1 MARLLGA
8 SGRFSAACG
17 TASELNGASV
27 TVEEALFPGAG
38 GATCPPAGQDAPAS
52 VILPPMSMFTSTFT
66 DAFALL
72 TTLDERVAEI
82 VWLSLKVSGGAVLLG
97 TLIGLPLGA
106 CLAVGRFPGKN
117 LASVL
122 VNGLMGLPSVVVG
135 VVVYLFLSRSGP
147 LGGFGLLY
155 TPSAMVI
162 AQTLLVIPLM
172 AAIAR
177 QVVEDVWQRYAEELA
192 VMRFNWW
199 QSVTTLLYDCRYSL
213 LVAVLAGLGR
223 AMSEVGAVMI
233 VGGNI
238 DRATRVMTTAIALET
253 SKGDLPL
260 AIALGMVLVLI
271 ILLLNALAF
280 ALRHWAMRR
289 FG

>member
-1 MARLLGA
+1 MFATTFA
-8 SGRFSAACG
+8 D
-17 TASELNGASV
+17 
-27 TVEEALFPGAG
+27 AL
-38 GATCPPAGQDAPAS
+38 
-52 VILPPMSMFTSTFT
+52 
-66 DAFALL
+66 ALL
-72 TTLDERVAEI
+72 VTFDHRVAEI
-82 VWLSLKVSGGAVLLG
+82 VGLSLQVSGGAVLLG
-97 TLIGLPLGA
+97 TLVGLPLGA
-106 CLAVGRFPGKN
+106 CIAVAHFPGK
-117 LASVL
+117 AAVTVL
-122 VNGLMGLPSVVVG
+122 INGLMGLPSVVVG

-147 LGGFGLLY
+147 LGDFGLLY
-155 TPSAMVI
+155 TPSAMVA

-177 QVVEDVWQRYAEELA
+177 QVVDDAWQRYAEELQ
-192 VMRFNWW
+192 VMRFSWW
-199 QSVTTLLYDCRYSL
+199 QSVTTLLYDCRHSL

-260 AIALGMVLVLI
+260 AIALGLVLI
-271 ILLLNALAF
+271 LLILALNTFAF
-280 ALRHWAMRR
+280 GLRHWAMRR

>member
-1 MARLLGA
+1 MLL
-8 SGRFSAACG
+8 
-17 TASELNGASV
+17 
-27 TVEEALFPGAG
+27 
-38 GATCPPAGQDAPAS
+38 ATFDH
-52 VILPPMSMFTSTFT
+52 
-66 DAFALL
+66 
-72 TTLDERVAEI
+72 RVAQI
-82 VWLSLKVSGGAVLLG
+82 VGLSLKVSGAAVVLG

-106 CLAVGRFPGKN
+106 CIAVGRFPGKST
-117 LASVL
+117 LSVL

-147 LGGFGLLY
+147 LGDFGLLY
-155 TPSAMVI
+155 TPSAMI
-162 AQTLLVIPLM
+162 AAQTLLVIPLM

-177 QVVEDVWQRYAEELA
+177 QVVEDAWQRYAEELR
-192 VMRFNWW
+192 VMRFSWW
-199 QSVTTLLYDCRYSL
+199 QSVTTLLYDCRHSL

-260 AIALGMVLVLI
+260 AIALGLVLI
-271 ILLLNALAF
+271 LIILALNAVAF
-280 ALRHWAMRR
+280 ALRQWAMRR
-289 FG
+289 YG

>member
-1 MARLLGA
+1 MSVFATT
-8 SGRFSAACG
+8 FSD
-17 TASELNGASV
+17 
-27 TVEEALFPGAG
+27 AL
-38 GATCPPAGQDAPAS
+38 
-52 VILPPMSMFTSTFT
+52 
-66 DAFALL
+66 ALL
-72 TTLDERVAEI
+72 ATFDHAVAEI
-82 VWLSLKVSGGAVLLG
+82 VLLSLQVSGGAVVLG

-106 CLAVGRFPGKN
+106 CIAVGRFPGKST
-117 LASVL
+117 LSVL
-122 VNGLMGLPSVVVG
+122 INGLMGLPSVVVG
-135 VVVYLFLSRSGP
+135 VVVYLLLSRSGP
-147 LGGFGLLY
+147 FGSFGLLY
-155 TPSAMVI
+155 TPVAMII

-192 VMRFNWW
+192 LMRFSWW
-199 QSVTTLLYDCRYSL
+199 DSVTTLLYDCRHSL
-213 LVAVLAGLGR
+213 VVAVLAGLGR

-260 AIALGMVLVLI
+260 AIALGLMLIVI
-271 ILLLNALAF
+271 ILALNALAF